1 MVRYLEAIEAVVK
14 MLGKG
19 EAAKEAEGGNDCSIN
34 GEGFWSQKGSPVLA
48 QAIDAFI
55 LNWPCHQYS
64 LCRTP
69 CVCSG
74 KPHKQ

>member
-1 MVRYLEAIEAVVK
+1 MRYLEAIEAVVK

-19 EAAKEAEGGNDCSIN
+19 EAAKEAEGGNDWSIN
-34 GEGFWSQKGSPVLA
+34 GEGFWSRKESPVLA

-55 LNWPCHQYS
+55 LNWPCHRYS
-64 LCRTP
+64 LWRTP
-69 CVCSG
+69 CPSFD